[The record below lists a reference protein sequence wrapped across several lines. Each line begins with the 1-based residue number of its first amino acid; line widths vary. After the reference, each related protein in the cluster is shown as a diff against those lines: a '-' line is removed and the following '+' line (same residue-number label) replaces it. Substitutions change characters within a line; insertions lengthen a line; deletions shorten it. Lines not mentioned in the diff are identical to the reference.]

1 MVYLSKRQLKRL
13 LDEHLTKNDVERKTG
28 SSLESAVNNHDS
40 NSFGGL
46 ELIVEEITD
55 KGDN

>member
-1 MVYLSKRQLKRL
+1 MVYLSKRQLKQL
-13 LDEHLTKNDVERKTG
+13 LDEHLTKNDVERQTG

-46 ELIVEEITD
+46 ELIV
-55 KGDN
+55 